1 MANTPTRNEARRI
14 KKIYSKIRR
23 TQTGRGIVGDLAKL
37 GMSMGSKAVNSV
49 LGKKLTNEGIKK
61 VPNFY
66 RYGTS
71 KIKNKNIQ
79 RPLISDTANY
89 IVEETQNKTKNKLT
103 NLFGGV

>member
-23 TQTGRGIVGDLAKL
+23 TQTGRGIVGDLAVN
-37 GMSMGSKAVNSV
+37 SKAVNSV

-79 RPLISDTANY
+79 RPLISDIANY